1 MRLKALNAWKSMSL
15 FIAIVCAIAS
25 AQSTSAAPAG
35 TVFVHSK
42 FGGQIFGFDI
52 DQNGAEGILSEA
64 QTLDNGDILA
74 AVETFDQRT
83 GKILKVI
90 AKKQSQDDF
99 VTLGVVGNGVGLVEY
114 EHEVRFL
121 DIKRYFPMLN
131 PLAGNKFTSLWTP
144 PLGQTHLLM
153 GVSRNQGDPNTAFFA
168 YDNGNTFQPWV
179 FTSNVAANT
188 FSQTVV
194 PNDERFS
201 FGVPPVIGYDSKK
214 NVAVIAQDFGSPTD
228 VPEIGLIDLT
238 AGTFDEFSGAGL
250 GLVNGIAVDSD
261 DHIACTTTEIDYSVE
276 FYDLQTRT
284 GFSEFLPNANNQLF
298 SGADVEYDPIHKVFL
313 VAQPVSSTAPS
324 GSSIHVYDTKGNF
337 IESINGLNFSNA
349 FNIIPAHIALHPSK
363 RAGFIDGPDPGV
375 TEIQSFTY

>member
-1 MRLKALNAWKSMSL
+1 MRLKVPSVWRSISLLTVFACALAN
-15 FIAIVCAIAS
+15 
-25 AQSTSAAPAG
+25 AQSTAAPAD

-52 DQNGAEGILSEA
+52 DQNGTEGILSEA
-64 QTLDNGDILA
+64 QTLGNGDVLA

-99 VTLGVVGNGVGLVEY
+99 VTLGVVGNGVGLVDY

-121 DIKRYFPMLN
+121 DVKRYFPMLN
-131 PLAGNKFTSLWTP
+131 PLTANKFTSLWTP
-144 PLGQTHLLM
+144 PLGKTHLLM

-188 FSQTVV
+188 FSQTVI
-194 PNDERFS
+194 PNDDRFS
-201 FGVPPVIGYDSKK
+201 FGVPPVIGYDSQK

-238 AGTFDEFSGAGL
+238 AGTFDEFTGVGL

-276 FYDLQTRT
+276 FYDLQNRT
-284 GFSEFLPNANNQLF
+284 GFSEFLPNATNQLF

-313 VAQPVSSTAPS
+313 IAQPISSTAPN

-337 IESINGLNFSNA
+337 IESINGLSFSNA

-375 TEIQSFTY
+375 TEIQSFKY